1 MKMLGWVMDLELALP
16 MAKVKMLRWVMD
28 LVLLGVQE
36 LVGVQVLLTS
46 ALEWAMEWA
55 MGKCQRFYLVVA
67 TAVVFFHEERVPTH

>member
-1 MKMLGWVMDLELALP
+1 MRMLEWGVGFELMVP
-16 MAKVKMLRWVMD
+16 MVRTQ
-28 LVLLGVQE
+28 VLLGVQE

-67 TAVVFFHEERVPTH
+67 TAVVFFHEERVQTH

>member
-1 MKMLGWVMDLELALP
+1 MGFELMVP
-16 MAKVKMLRWVMD
+16 MVRTQ
-28 LVLLGVQE
+28 VLLGVQE

-67 TAVVFFHEERVPTH
+67 TAVVFFHEERVQTH

>member
-1 MKMLGWVMDLELALP
+1 MRMLEWQVGFELMVL
-16 MAKVKMLRWVMD
+16 MVRTQ
-28 LVLLGVQE
+28 VLLGVQE

-67 TAVVFFHEERVPTH
+67 TAVVFFHEERVQTH